1 MMYFSLFYYY
11 SASSEREKTLQTKL
25 KEIEEQ
31 LPKPEV
37 LKRKSKPS
45 MKLLEATEVTDEPA
59 AKKKVSVR
67 RVHTQTY
74 ILIYIYIPVL
84 CIYICMCNPPPQ
96 HFEIIPSY
104 RRWLLKREFFVSFL
118 RHTQQTNKTI

>member
-1 MMYFSLFYYY
+1 MYFSLFYYY

-59 AKKKVSVR
+59 AKKKVSVSPR
-67 RVHTQTY
+67 THTDIYTN
-74 ILIYIYIPVL
+74 IYIYLFCVY
-84 CIYICMCNPPPQ
+84 IYVCVTPPN
-96 HFEIIPSY
+96 IL
-104 RRWLLKREFFVSFL
+104 RSFL
-118 RHTQQTNKTI
+118 HTEGGF

>member
-1 MMYFSLFYYY
+1 MYFSLFYYY

-74 ILIYIYIPVL
+74 ILIYIYTCFVY
-84 CIYICMCNPPPQ
+84 IYICMCNPPPPT
-96 HFEIIPSY
+96 F
-104 RRWLLKREFFVSFL
+104 
-118 RHTQQTNKTI
+118 

>member
-1 MMYFSLFYYY
+1 MYFSLFYYY

-59 AKKKVSVR
+59 AKKKVSVSP

-74 ILIYIYIPVL
+74 ILIYIYTCFVY
-84 CIYICMCNPPPQ
+84 IYM
-96 HFEIIPSY
+96 Y
-104 RRWLLKREFFVSFL
+104 V
-118 RHTQQTNKTI
+118 

>member
-59 AKKKVSVR
+59 AKKKVSVSPR
-67 RVHTQTY
+67 THTDIYTN
-74 ILIYIYIPVL
+74 IYIYLFCVY
-84 CIYICMCNPPPQ
+84 IYVCVTPPPQ